1 MNCPYCNNP
10 VKEGALFCTECGKKL
25 PQKRV
30 CPHCG
35 KTYESVTTICPYC
48 CKDAEA
54 PVEKT
59 TPTNQQKV
67 ETEVTQAAAT
77 PVAQEPRKSSK
88 TIWLLVIGIALLA
101 AIVYGASEFFSDGGS
116 SSSYS
121 SGSASS
127 SSSVAGEYES
137 SNSSSSTT
145 NQIPSWMVGQWKCN
159 TLYGTIN
166 MTLNS
171 DGSGVSDGDHGTFT
185 YEDGELTFRSQA
197 NDGVAVSYEVDE
209 ANLRLGAGQGY
220 YFTKVTNNNSSSE
233 QSNNYDNSSNSSTS
247 SQDLTLIG
255 SIDNKYPITMDLEQN
270 GSDLRGSYY
279 YNRNGPD
286 QRLNV
291 YGQLDG
297 SRFRLQE
304 YDNDDNNTG
313 NFIGTYHNGRVTGT
327 FSLPDGKTMSFE
339 LEVVN

>member
-1 MNCPYCNNP
+1 MNCPYCNSP
-10 VKEGALFCTECGKKL
+10 IRPGIIFCTECGKKL
-25 PQKRV
+25 PRKRE

-35 KTYESVTTICPYC
+35 NTYESVTTICPYC
-48 CKDAEA
+48 GKDAEA
-54 PVEKT
+54 PVEKIE
-59 TPTNQQKV
+59 PANQQNVVSTEIQAPPASV
-67 ETEVTQAAAT
+67 E
-77 PVAQEPRKSSK
+77 QEPQKKSK
-88 TIWLLVIGIALLA
+88 TIWLLPIAIVLLA
-101 AIVYGASEFFSDGGS
+101 AIIYGASEFLGKGGGS
-116 SSSYS
+116 SSSS

-127 SSSVAGEYES
+127 SSSNSEYES

-159 TLYGTIN
+159 TQYGTIT
-166 MTLNS
+166 MTINS

-197 NDGVAVSYEVDE
+197 YDGVAVDYEVDE
-209 ANLRLGAGQGY
+209 ANQRLGAGHGY
-220 YFTKVTNNNSSSE
+220 YFTKVTNSSSSPN
-233 QSNNYDNSSNSSTS
+233 QSNSYDNSTSNNYATT
-247 SQDLTLIG
+247 QYLTLIG

-270 GSDLRGSYY
+270 GSELRGSYY

-286 QRLNV
+286 KRLNV

-313 NFIGTYHNGRVTGT
+313 NFVGTYHNGMVTGT
-327 FSLPDGKTMSFE
+327 FSLPDGKTMSFD

>member
-25 PQKRV
+25 P
-30 CPHCG
+30 
-35 KTYESVTTICPYC
+35 
-48 CKDAEA
+48 
-54 PVEKT
+54 
-59 TPTNQQKV
+59 
-67 ETEVTQAAAT
+67 
-77 PVAQEPRKSSK
+77 VAQETSEKPSQNHQNTIATDQQAPIQSVQPKKSRGMLMGII
-88 TIWLLVIGIALLA
+88 TVVLVLA
-101 AIVYGASEFFSDGGS
+101 AMFGIYYLLNDSIGGKHKTAYTIDNDDDDEDDNDSEKEDE
-116 SSSYS
+116 YNVVD
-121 SGSASS
+121 
-127 SSSVAGEYES
+127 SVAEEVGFDTTES
-137 SNSSSSTT
+137 VDSHSSPAYQ
-145 NQIPSWMVGQWKCN
+145 NMRMV
-159 TLYGTIN
+159 
-166 MTLNS
+166 
-171 DGSGVSDGDHGTFT
+171 
-185 YEDGELTFRSQA
+185 
-197 NDGVAVSYEVDE
+197 
-209 ANLRLGAGQGY
+209 
-220 YFTKVTNNNSSSE
+220 
-233 QSNNYDNSSNSSTS
+233 
-247 SQDLTLIG
+247 G

-286 QRLNV
+286 KRLNV